1 MLFACSSGF
10 TDRYI
15 EDIARSVAL
24 PEGMK
29 VQYRYHEDYI
39 HPDERK
45 KLSEPKKLIGQ
56 KVVLAYLN
64 QSKGLKDANLPPK
77 IVPVREA
84 EIANVVCLGTAVI
97 FTFVLNKFAYPAFK
111 DVDESQKISFDK
123 YQKHMLSQFDNGS
136 CPLPLKWDAKKGEK
150 AQGFLFC
157 DVKAPELKFEP
168 IQSSYDS
175 WEWLVVELLGSTDFS
190 DRQFGVLYH
199 LLGIHRTAGLQD
211 EYVEV
216 KDGRFVFSKSGE
228 YELHVYTKGVSDN
241 NRKTTWIKCEL
252 LNEAAVTRSDPAL
265 TIDSGYDLKRFK
277 FNVKNSAQPI
287 TEILTVSYW
296 KTLQQDYGSFRY
308 DMTLDFPRS
317 KWRMFFSG
325 LPYGLAGF
333 IPGAVAIL
341 TGSNNYSG
349 QTIAIV
355 FSVLFVSSVGLSI
368 LGDFIRTKS

>member
-216 KDGRFVFSKSGE
+216 KDGRFVFSSCTCTRK
-228 YELHVYTKGVSDN
+228 VSA
-241 NRKTTWIKCEL
+241 I
-252 LNEAAVTRSDPAL
+252 
-265 TIDSGYDLKRFK
+265 TIERPL
-277 FNVKNSAQPI
+277 
-287 TEILTVSYW
+287 
-296 KTLQQDYGSFRY
+296 
-308 DMTLDFPRS
+308 
-317 KWRMFFSG
+317 
-325 LPYGLAGF
+325 
-333 IPGAVAIL
+333 
-341 TGSNNYSG
+341 GSNVNC
-349 QTIAIV
+349 
-355 FSVLFVSSVGLSI
+355 
-368 LGDFIRTKS
+368 